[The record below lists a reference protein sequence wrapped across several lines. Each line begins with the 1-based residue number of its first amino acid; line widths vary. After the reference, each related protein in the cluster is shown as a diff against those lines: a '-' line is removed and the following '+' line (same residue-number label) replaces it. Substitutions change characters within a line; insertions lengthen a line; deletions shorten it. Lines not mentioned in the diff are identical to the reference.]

1 LAGHRQSTERTAAS
15 VSESSRLF
23 FEKWAAGNFSIS
35 CPLAT
40 PLENSFAFGK
50 STGGRSIGVI
60 GRSQKNLFFFPKK
73 IHFLL
78 RVVIKNCNA
87 TDMTF
92 FDRLKSTLSY
102 IPHVVVNRILRDSR
116 TLTAPT

>member
-1 LAGHRQSTERTAAS
+1 
-15 VSESSRLF
+15 
-23 FEKWAAGNFSIS
+23 
-35 CPLAT
+35 
-40 PLENSFAFGK
+40 LENSFAFGK
-50 STGGRSIGVI
+50 STERSIGVI
-60 GRSQKNLFFFPKK
+60 GRSQKNLFPKK
-73 IHFLL
+73 MHFLL